1 MSNDQHN
8 EQLQI
13 SSCLLDLSNKI
24 ERLITSHNE
33 LAENI
38 SKLKEAVYNPDEG
51 IYARIRE
58 LEREMVKEGEV
69 RMAKMEDTIEG
80 IKKLQWMV
88 IGTTVAAVMAVIFKA
103 FGA

>member
-58 LEREMVKEGEV
+58 LEREMVKDGEV

-103 FGA
+103 FGV